1 MLDKTR
7 LMMTFFPNVGVELL
21 EFTAFPDARPCRST
35 HLLLPFSKIEFIF
48 TIDTEFQKPKI
59 GRRKGDETERG
70 AFDPGVLT
78 EAIHR
83 WRGLFCKKPP
93 MRR

>member
-7 LMMTFFPNVGVELL
+7 LIMTFFPNVGVELL

-48 TIDTEFQKPKI
+48 TIDTEFQNPKM

-78 EAIHR
+78 EAIR
-83 WRGLFCKKPP
+83 LWRIALARNRP
-93 MRR
+93 

>member
-7 LMMTFFPNVGVELL
+7 LIMTFFPDVGVELL

-48 TIDTEFQKPKI
+48 TIDTGE
-59 GRRKGDETERG
+59 
-70 AFDPGVLT
+70 
-78 EAIHR
+78 
-83 WRGLFCKKPP
+83 KK
-93 MRR
+93 R